1 MIIGVLGGGQL
12 GRMLALA
19 GLQWGLEFRFFE
31 PRPEAVRGI
40 GSCVRADYDDWEAL
54 HKFCQGLDVCTF
66 EFENVPLAAAAYVAE
81 RVPLRPGLKALEVA
95 QDRLLEK
102 QFFASLGLRTAG
114 YTAVSSA
121 QELPSEG
128 LLKTRRLGYDG
139 KGQWRLPAA
148 FPDVPCIVEEL
159 VPFTREVALLAC
171 RGVSGEVR
179 VWPLVETTQQDGVL
193 VQAVAPAGEAPREL
207 ARLLME
213 ALEYVGVL
221 AVEFFD
227 VGGELVANELAPRV
241 HNSGHW
247 TIEGAPTSQFENHLR
262 AICGWPL
269 GPTEP
274 CRSVVMTNVLGD
286 IPVLPPEPGVHLHL
300 YGKAPR
306 AGRKVGHKTM
316 VIS

>member
-1 MIIGVLGGGQL
+1 MKIGVLGGGQL

-19 GLQWGLEFRFFE
+19 GLPWGLEFRFFE

-40 GSCVRADYDDWEAL
+40 GECVVAEYADFPSLDI
-54 HKFCQGLDVCTF
+54 FCQGLDVCTY
-66 EFENVPLAAAAYVAE
+66 EFENVPLPAARYVSE
-81 RVPLRPGLKALEVA
+81 RVPLRPGLKALEIA

-114 YTAVSSA
+114 YVPVDSA
-121 QELPSEG
+121 ADLPSEG

-139 KGQWRLPAA
+139 KGQWRLPAP
-148 FPDVPCIVEEL
+148 FPGVPCIAEEL
-159 VPFTREVALLAC
+159 VPFSREVALLAC
-171 RGVSGEVR
+171 RSVSGQVR
-179 VWPLVETTQQDGVL
+179 VWPLVETTQAEGVL
-193 VQAVAPAGEAPREL
+193 VQAVAPAGEAPLPL
-207 ARLLME
+207 AQQILT
-213 ALEYVGVL
+213 ALDYVGVL

-227 VGGELVANELAPRV
+227 ERGELIANEMAPRV

-274 CRSVVMTNVLGD
+274 CRPSVMTNLLGD
-286 IPVLPPEPGVHLHL
+286 LPVLPPRPGVHLHV
-300 YGKAPR
+300 YGKAAR
-306 AGRKVGHKTM
+306 AGRKVGHMT
-316 VIS
+316 VVQE

>member
-19 GLQWGLEFRFFE
+19 GLPWGLEFRFFE

-40 GSCVRADYDDWEAL
+40 GTCVRADYDDWEAL
-54 HKFCQGLDVCTF
+54 DKFCQGLDVCTY
-66 EFENVPLAAAAYVAE
+66 EFENVPLESARYVAD
-81 RVPLRPGLKALEVA
+81 RVALRPGLKALEVA

-102 QFFASLGLRTAG
+102 QFFASLGMRTAG
-114 YTAVSSA
+114 YVAVDSPEA
-121 QELPSEG
+121 LPAEG

-148 FPDVPCIVEEL
+148 FPGVPCIVEEL

-171 RGVSGEVR
+171 RGVEGEVR
-179 VWPLVETTQQDGVL
+179 VWPLVETTQENGVL
-193 VQAVAPAGEAPREL
+193 VRAVAPAGEASLSL
-207 ARLLME
+207 AAGVLE

-221 AVEFFD
+221 AIEFFD
-227 VGGELVANELAPRV
+227 VDGELVANEMAPRV

-274 CRSVVMTNVLGD
+274 CRASVMTNLLGE

-306 AGRKVGHKTM
+306 AGRKVGHRT
-316 VIS
+316 VVS